1 MHKKIDDGFD
11 GLVSDLQK
19 TLSYQTEASGYDPGC
34 GASFR
39 ETYDGGTGRFPR
51 YGQKLWI
58 HYQEYRQYG
67 GIYRYVGRC
76 ISSSIWTDVP
86 SGRRSC
92 RRPAKWIHPP
102 YGGVQENGRIYG
114 RGSLDDKGPAVV
126 ALHAMKAVRDSQNLK
141 SRFRL
146 IVGLDEETGAFRCMK
161 RYLKMEEIPLYSFS
175 PDGAFPLINAEKGIL
190 RLTD

>member
-92 RRPAKWIHPP
+92 RRPGEMDSSSLWWSTGKRTDLRT
-102 YGGVQENGRIYG
+102 GQSGRQRPGG
-114 RGSLDDKGPAVV
+114 RGPSCHEGGTGFTK
-126 ALHAMKAVRDSQNLK
+126 
-141 SRFRL
+141 F
-146 IVGLDEETGAFRCMK
+146 EEPFPSDWSGWMRK
-161 RYLKMEEIPLYSFS
+161 RELS
-175 PDGAFPLINAEKGIL
+175 AA
-190 RLTD
+190 